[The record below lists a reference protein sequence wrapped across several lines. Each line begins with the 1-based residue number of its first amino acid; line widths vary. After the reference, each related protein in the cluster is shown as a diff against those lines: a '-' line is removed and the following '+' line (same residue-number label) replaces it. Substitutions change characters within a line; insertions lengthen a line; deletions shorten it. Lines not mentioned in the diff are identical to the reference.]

1 MRSNR
6 RRHENIVPLTSLAMW
21 IVLALFACGAGLF
34 YVYSK
39 QQLIARGADIR
50 KLEHELRDL
59 RIANE
64 DAHTRISMLASSA
77 TLRERRYD
85 KFVPI
90 TQDHLVTVA
99 TKSTDLRVVSNP
111 KARSE

>member
-1 MRSNR
+1 
-6 RRHENIVPLTSLAMW
+6 MW
-21 IVLALFACGAGLF
+21 IVLGVFACAAGLY

-39 QQLIARGADIR
+39 QQLISRGGDIR

-64 DAHTRISMLASSA
+64 DARTRVAMLASSPA
-77 TLRERRYD
+77 LRERRYD

-90 TQDHLVTVA
+90 TQDHLVTVV
-99 TKSTDLRVVSNP
+99 TKPRDLQVVSNP